1 MMGSGSGIGRER
13 EAMKGN
19 INDRATTVA
28 KWSSVLRGKEAG
40 EFICV
45 YSSSLLFENRERLPQ

>member
-1 MMGSGSGIGRER
+1 MGSGSGIGRER
-13 EAMKGN
+13 KAMKGN

-28 KWSSVLRGKEAG
+28 KWSSVLRGEEAG

-45 YSSSLLFENRERLPQ
+45 YSSS